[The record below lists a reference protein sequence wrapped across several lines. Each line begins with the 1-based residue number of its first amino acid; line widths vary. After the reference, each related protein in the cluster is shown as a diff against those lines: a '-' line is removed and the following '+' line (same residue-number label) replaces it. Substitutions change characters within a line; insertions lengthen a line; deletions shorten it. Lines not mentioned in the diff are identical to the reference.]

1 MALSNIYIYNYNNY
15 FNRRVKKEASLAGY
29 GTPIYSLTNTNFNPS
44 DGVITAHVLGTND
57 YNGKGDYLIET
68 DSANNILSR
77 WFIVEADRTKTG
89 QYQVVLKRD
98 VIVDN
103 YSIVTNAPCFIKKA
117 MVDYNNPLILNS
129 EGMTY
134 NQIKKE
140 EILLKDKSNTPWIVG
155 YLNKKGIIDTYTF
168 SISASTGTTTLTGV
182 TSVIKAIQ
190 HAKDQYGNSYDNTI
204 PVKGPNDT
212 YGWTFDSLT
221 HEFTWNTPW
230 TLMDRT
236 NTIEV
241 QYKGDFS
248 TTAEFEY
255 LTEPSGYI
263 EAENLPWEFNPYD
276 TMLGGFNPNASEQ
289 LTIDGID
296 SIYRGKVTRADLV
309 LNKNSNG
316 KFMPYYSSATED
328 SYNPDL
334 NDSMFPL
341 YQSSRSVA
349 FDSAFWLQSY
359 VKKVVDYNYWS
370 FTQADMNTLID
381 TIGLKA
387 VNGDPTSYNN
397 AIIKYQG
404 NFYRLTVGN
413 AQTTTQSFTIK
424 SGALYDKHQ
433 EYLQQLVSYWNNH
446 QLAEDTMYYHI
457 ATGNVPGTSIPVVGN
472 AFWGNVA
479 VRKFPLT
486 ITRISNTVTRAM
498 ALEFPGTIIETQD
511 APYNMFCMPLNSVH
525 LVNANVD
532 TNPEATLQMSWQL
545 PLSLGS
551 NLYDLQLL
559 PYCPIQ
565 SVINAAGNIVEVG
578 TEGIEFSYLWD
589 KDPNGYKIYNV
600 CFFCRNTKGTFDID
614 TNLSVGNFTSDA
626 AKNVKIESETV
637 TYRLVSPN
645 YNGQFEFKV
654 SHNMNPITKIN
665 VDYEYKP
672 YNPYIHVSPVWSANG
687 LYGNDYDDARGLICG
702 GDFSLPIVNDA
713 WTEYQITNKN
723 YQAIFDRQIQS
734 MQVNFNLQQKMKDDQ
749 ALIGI
754 FTSTAA
760 GTGAGAAIGGG
771 WGALA
776 GAALGLTAGVA
787 GAFGRTLDAKY
798 ETQQYTEQVSAMKD
812 TFKYQLQNIQ
822 ALPYSLSKVSAYN
835 NNNKLFPFLEKY
847 TATDKEVEALIK
859 KITYTSMEIGVV
871 DTIDNYIVPSNLN
884 FLSGELLILDGLD
897 DDTHVANEIYNE
909 IKKGVYI

>member
-15 FNRRVKKEASLAGY
+15 FNRRVKKEATLAGY

-44 DGVITAHVLGTND
+44 DGVITSHILGTTG

-77 WFIVEADRTKTG
+77 WFIVDADRTKTG

-103 YSIVTNAPCFIKKA
+103 YTTVTTAPCFIKKA
-117 MVDYNNPLILNS
+117 MVDYTNPLILNS

-140 EILLKDKSNTPWIVG
+140 EVLLKDKSNTPWIVG
-155 YLNKKGIIDTYTF
+155 YLNKKGVIDTYTF
-168 SISASTGTTTLTGV
+168 AISSSSGTTTLTGV
-182 TSVIKAIQ
+182 TSVITAIQ

-212 YGWTFDSLT
+212 YGWTFDSVT

-241 QYKGDFS
+241 QAKGDFS

-255 LTEPSGYI
+255 LTEPANYI
-263 EAENLPWEFNPYD
+263 NAEDLPWDFRPYNM
-276 TMLGGFNPNASEQ
+276 TLGGFNEGASDQ
-289 LTIDGID
+289 LTITNID
-296 SIYRGKVTRADLV
+296 SIYNGRVTRGEIV
-309 LNKNSNG
+309 LQKDGNKF
-316 KFMPYYSSATED
+316 KPYYSSAYEY
-328 SYNPDL
+328 SYDPNL
-334 NDSMFPL
+334 NNSMFPL
-341 YQSSRSVA
+341 YQTGRSIG
-349 FDSAFWLQSY
+349 FDSAFWLKEYMKDVITSG
-359 VKKVVDYNYWS
+359 YWS
-370 FTQADMNTLID
+370 FTTSDMDTLIGSLNL
-381 TIGLKA
+381 TPYTS
-387 VNGDPTSYNN
+387 DPSSYNN
-397 AIIKYQG
+397 AIVKYQG
-404 NFYRLTVGN
+404 NFYRITVGN
-413 AQTTTQSFTIK
+413 ATTSTVSFQK
-424 SGALYDKHQ
+424 RSGTLYDKHQ
-433 EYLQQLVSYWNNH
+433 EYLQQLVTYWNNH
-446 QLAEDTMYYHI
+446 ELINDDKIYYHI
-457 ATGNVPGTSIPVVGN
+457 ATGTVPGTQEPVVGN
-472 AFWGNVA
+472 SFTGNVA
-479 VRKFPLT
+479 VIGYPLT
-486 ITRISNTVTRAM
+486 VTRISNTVTRAM
-498 ALEFPGTIIETQD
+498 TLEFPGTMIETQD

-525 LVNANVD
+525 LVNANID
-532 TNPEATLQMSWQL
+532 TNPDATLQMSWQL

-551 NLYDLQLL
+551 NLYDLQLV
-559 PYCPIQ
+559 PYCPVQ
-565 SVINAAGNIVEVG
+565 SVINADGNIVEAG
-578 TEGIEFSYLWD
+578 TEGVEFSYLWD
-589 KDPNGYKIYNV
+589 KDPQGYKIYNV

-614 TNLSVGNFTSDA
+614 TNLAVGNFTSDT

-672 YNPYIHVSPVWSANG
+672 YSPYIHVSPVWSANG

-713 WTEYQITNKN
+713 WTQYQIQNKN

-734 MQVNFNLQQKMKDDQ
+734 MQVNFELQQKMKDDQ

-754 FTSTAA
+754 FTNTAA
-760 GTGAGAAIGGG
+760 GAGAGAAIGGG

-776 GAALGLTAGVA
+776 GAAVGLATGTA

-798 ETQQYTEQVSAMKD
+798 ENKQFTEQVSAMKD

-847 TATDKEVEALIK
+847 TATDKEVEALIN

-871 DTIDNYIVPSNLN
+871 DTISNYIVPSKLN
-884 FLSGELLILDGLD
+884 FLSGDLLILDGLN

>member
-103 YSIVTNAPCFIKKA
+103 YSIVTSAPCFIKKA

-140 EILLKDKSNTPWIVG
+140 EVLLKDKSNTPWIVG
-155 YLNKKGIIDTYTF
+155 YLNKKGDINTYTF
-168 SISASTGTTTLTGV
+168 SINASSGTETLSGV
-182 TSVIKAIQ
+182 VNVITAVQ

-204 PVKGPNDT
+204 PLKGPNDT
-212 YGWTFDSLT
+212 FGWTFDSTT
-221 HEFTWNTPW
+221 HAFTWNTPW
-230 TLMDRT
+230 TLMDET

-241 QYKGDFS
+241 QYKGDFN

-263 EAENLPWEFNPYD
+263 NAEDLPWEFNPYD
-276 TMLGGFNPNASEQ
+276 TMLGQLNTSASYQ
-289 LTIDGID
+289 LELEGIN
-296 SIYRGKVTRADLV
+296 SICRGRVTRGTV
-309 LNKNSNG
+309 SFTKNGNN
-316 KFMPYYSSATED
+316 YRVYTSSAYED
-328 SYNPDL
+328 TYNPDL
-334 NDSMFPL
+334 TDSMFPL
-341 YQSSRSVA
+341 YRPSQGIGV
-349 FDSAFWLQSY
+349 DPAFWLKAY
-359 VKKVVDYNYWS
+359 MKDIVDYGYFSW
-370 FTQADMNTLID
+370 TQADIDTLISS
-381 TIGLKA
+381 INLKPYSS
-387 VNGDPTSYNN
+387 DPSSYNDR
-397 AIIKYQG
+397 IVKYQG

-413 AQTTTQSFTIK
+413 LQSTTESFRQS
-424 SGALYDKHQ
+424 SGANYDKYQ
-433 EYLQQLVSYWNNH
+433 QYLQTLTSYWNDH
-446 QLAEDTMYYHI
+446 MLSDDEMYYHI
-457 ATGNVPGTSIPVVGN
+457 ATGYVPGTQTPVLGN
-472 AFWGNVA
+472 DFNGRVSVN
-479 VRKFPLT
+479 KYPLT

-498 ALEFPGTIIETQD
+498 ALEFPGTMIETQD

-565 SVINAAGNIVEVG
+565 SVINASGNIVEVG

-654 SHNMNPITKIN
+654 SHNMAPITKIN

-672 YNPYIHVSPVWSANG
+672 YMPYIHVSPVWSADG

-702 GDFSLPIVNDA
+702 GDFSLPIVSDA
-713 WTEYQITNKN
+713 WTEYQIQNKN

-734 MQVNFNLQQKMKDDQ
+734 MQVNFELQQKMKDDQ

-798 ETQQYTEQVSAMKD
+798 ETKQYTEQVSAMKD
-812 TFKYQLQNIQ
+812 SFRYQLQNIQ

-835 NNNKLFPFLEKY
+835 KNNKLFPFLEKY
-847 TATDKEVEALIK
+847 TATDKEVEALIN

-871 DTIDNYIVPSNLN
+871 DTINNFIVPNSLN
-884 FLSGELLILDGLD
+884 FLSGDLLILDELN